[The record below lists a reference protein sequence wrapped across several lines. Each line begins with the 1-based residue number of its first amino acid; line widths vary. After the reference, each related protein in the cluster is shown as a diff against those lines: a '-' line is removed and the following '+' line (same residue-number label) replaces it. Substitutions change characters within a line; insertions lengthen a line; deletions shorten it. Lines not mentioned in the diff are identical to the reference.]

1 MDLPAIFLDYCREHH
16 HASSMSAYVN
26 EAKTQARTKHNKST
40 TIFNSKKTRLSKPM
54 QSLNILKNKTK
65 TETHAW

>member
-1 MDLPAIFLDYCREHH
+1 
-16 HASSMSAYVN
+16 MSAYVN